1 MKCQVRVDIN
11 IEIEFLYV
19 KISKKQPK
27 LIKVNPNKLKIINK
41 KYKKYKI
48 NINIERKE
56 SKKEKKVYKNILM

>member
-11 IEIEFLYV
+11 IEMGFLCV

-48 NINIERKE
+48 NINIKRKE
-56 SKKEKKVYKNILM
+56 SKKEK